1 MECEEHA
8 HTTHTSLTHTHP
20 SHIHTPHTH
29 PSHTHNSRWI
39 RLLFGREFP
48 LPNVLELWDAL
59 FADGPSLSL
68 MDYVCVA
75 MLMHI
80 REVRE

>member
-1 MECEEHA
+1 M
-8 HTTHTSLTHTHP
+8 HTPHTHP
-20 SHIHTPHTH
+20 SHIHIPHTYTPLTH
-29 PSHTHNSRWI
+29 THTHTHNSRWI